1 MRRMDEECS
10 TRCSGEHQSPVKN
23 SKTSALP
30 ISLSTSAAAE
40 RVAQEIFWMRLLQ
53 EMSTDVQRTNLSK
66 GLNVCIKDIRYQL
79 TKAA

>member
-1 MRRMDEECS
+1 MLRRASESSEELKDFCAAHFTANISCS
-10 TRCSGEHQSPVKN
+10 R
-23 SKTSALP
+23 
-30 ISLSTSAAAE
+30 AE

-66 GLNVCIKDIRYQL
+66 GLKVCIKDIRYQL